1 MNLRESFL
9 DLRSPILAADPEFYS
24 AVCNKYLPLS
34 GERDW
39 AGMGALVGRYQGE
52 YILSA
57 HMLGE
62 AAGGKLAREYPL
74 IGEY

>member
-62 AAGGKLAREYPL
+62 SCWRKAG
-74 IGEY
+74 